1 MSMLVALV
9 IGPRAQFEP
18 YEGWDDR
25 YIAGLPP
32 KVQRALLRE
41 RKLEEATGSDRA
53 RAAIHYI
60 LGINWK
66 ASPRPS
72 IDLQEARRVLDDSH
86 AGLVEVKEAVLDWLA
101 TQEWSRRKGLPAGAG
116 GGTSLCLIGPPGT
129 GKTSIATSIATA
141 AKRHMESI
149 GLAGAD
155 TVFLLG
161 SDSAYMGAR
170 PGEIVR
176 RLLSSQKFSGDLTIL
191 LDEVDKIN
199 RAPMRDPL
207 PVILHLLDP
216 SRNHAVNDQ
225 YLDGVDLDFS
235 QTLFIATA
243 NEEADIPGPLRD
255 RLRLLSLP
263 GYTRDEQMAIGSAH
277 ILPRMLKRL
286 GITNEVELRPEVV
299 ECLVADYPLTK
310 GMRQLEQRLSTVVSR
325 ALRCHL
331 ETGKSIHVNAGV
343 ARSWVGVGEASKA
356 IGFQMPSTGRP
367 RRELPRQVDR

>member
-1 MSMLVALV
+1 MLVALV

-243 NEEADIPGPLRD
+243 NEEADIPAPLKD
-255 RLRLLSLP
+255 RLRLVRLF
-263 GYTRDEQMAIGSAH
+263 GYSREEQIEIAFAH
-277 ILPRMLKRL
+277 ILPGILARL
-286 GITNEVELRPEVV
+286 DITDEVELSPEVV
-299 ECLVADYPLTK
+299 ECMVADYPLSQ
-310 GMRQLEQRLSTVVSR
+310 GMRQLGQRLSTVVSR

-331 ETGKSIHVNAGV
+331 ETGKAIHVNADV
-343 ARSWVGVGEASKA
+343 ARSWVGVGERSKA
-356 IGFQMPSTGRP
+356 IGFQVPSTGRP
-367 RRELPRQVDR
+367 RRELPRQADR

>member
-1 MSMLVALV
+1 M
-9 IGPRAQFEP
+9 IGPRAQIEP

-25 YIAGLPP
+25 YVAGLPP
-32 KVQRALLRE
+32 KVQRALQRE
-41 RKLEEATGSDRA
+41 RKLEETTGNDRA
-53 RAAIHYI
+53 RAAIGFI
-60 LGINWK
+60 LGLNWK
-66 ASPRPS
+66 PSPRPC
-72 IDLQEARRVLDDSH
+72 IDLEEARRVLDDSH
-86 AGLVEVKEAVLDWLA
+86 AGLGVIKEAVLDWLA

-129 GKTSIATSIATA
+129 GKTSIATSISAA
-141 AKRHMESI
+141 AKRHLESI

-155 TVFLLG
+155 TVFLIG

-176 RLLSSQKFSGDLTIL
+176 RLLSSQEFSGDLTIL

-243 NEEADIPGPLRD
+243 NEESDIPAPLKD
-255 RLRLLSLP
+255 RLRILRLP
-263 GYTRDEQMAIGSAH
+263 GYTRDEQIAIGSAH

-286 GITNEVELRPEVV
+286 NIMDEVELSPEVV
-299 ECLVADYPLTK
+299 ECLVSDYPLSE
-310 GMRQLEQRLSTVVSR
+310 GLRQLEQRLSTVVSR

-331 ETGKSIHVNAGV
+331 ETGRSIEVNADV
-343 ARSWVGVGEASKA
+343 ARSWVGVGERSKA
-356 IGFQMPSTGRP
+356 IGFHVPRAGPGRP
-367 RRELPRQVDR
+367 SHLPPLDR

>member
-243 NEEADIPGPLRD
+243 NEEADIPAPLKD
-255 RLRLLSLP
+255 RLRLVRLF
-263 GYTRDEQMAIGSAH
+263 GYSREEQIEIAFAH
-277 ILPRMLKRL
+277 ILPGILARL
-286 GITNEVELRPEVV
+286 DITDEVELSPEVV
-299 ECLVADYPLTK
+299 ECMVADYPLSQ
-310 GMRQLEQRLSTVVSR
+310 GMRQLGQRLSTVVSR

-331 ETGKSIHVNAGV
+331 ETGKAIHVNADV
-343 ARSWVGVGEASKA
+343 ARSWVGVGERSKA
-356 IGFQMPSTGRP
+356 IGFQVPSTGRP
-367 RRELPRQVDR
+367 RRELPRQADR